1 MITVSQIKEFLASIT
16 DVLPVGR
23 YFSASGFEF
32 EFVGFYKENS
42 KNCALFL
49 MFNEEL
55 CEMIEEYE
63 LSNASIDRSL
73 TSTLREKERQHIHFD
88 IDIPKIK
95 EISFGQQICRIK
107 TSRHTQL
114 SNDEGRH
121 ALLIAEFIRKG
132 WESKRF
138 ADTCPANIILFTCSP
153 YGAFPV
159 NANENIA
166 LSFAPMHKTHLAEIP
181 VTLKVSE
188 DNGEF
193 ILPDGQKVYIRNVQ
207 TFDIHKHT
215 REVFESEKIRNA
227 FSPEE
232 LEAQLKR
239 TEESNKELCPVGK
252 VFLAVEYEAPENT
265 TIRII
270 LKAELD
276 SEIRCRNGAFGIIM
290 SPSTQPD
297 HDGYKIR
304 TETISLPLDP
314 DIKSLEAE
322 IFSFTVSTQPENI
335 TL

>member
-16 DVLPVGR
+16 DVAPVGK
-23 YFSASGFEF
+23 FFCAGGFEF
-32 EFVGFYKENS
+32 EFVGFYKENG
-42 KNCALFL
+42 KDCALFL
-49 MFNEEL
+49 MFNEAL

-63 LSNASIDRSL
+63 LSNASTNCRH

-88 IDIPKIK
+88 IDIPRIS
-95 EISFGQQICRIK
+95 EIAFGEKDCLIR
-107 TSRHTQL
+107 TSSRTQL

-132 WESKRF
+132 WESKKF
-138 ADTCPANIILFTCSP
+138 ADTYPGNLFLFTCSP
-153 YGAFPV
+153 DGAFPTS
-159 NANENIA
+159 ANENIA
-166 LSFAPMHKTHLAEIP
+166 LSFAPMHKTFLAEIP
-181 VTLKVSE
+181 VTLNVSE

-193 ILPDGQKVYIRNVQ
+193 VLPDGKMIYIRNVQ
-207 TFDIHKHT
+207 PFDIHRHT

-232 LEAQLKR
+232 LESQLKNI
-239 TEESNKELCPVGK
+239 EESNKELCPEGK
-252 VFLAVEYEAPENT
+252 ILLAVEYEAPENT

-270 LKAELD
+270 PKAELD

-290 SPSTQPD
+290 SASTQPK

-304 TETISLPLDP
+304 TETILLPLDL

>member
-1 MITVSQIKEFLASIT
+1 MITVSQIKEFLATIT
-16 DVLPVGR
+16 DVAPVGK
-23 YFSASGFEF
+23 FFCAGGFEF
-32 EFVGFYKENS
+32 EFVGFYKENG
-42 KNCALFL
+42 KDCALFL
-49 MFNEEL
+49 MFNEAL

-63 LSNASIDRSL
+63 LSNESTDRRH

-88 IDIPKIK
+88 IDIPRIS
-95 EISFGQQICRIK
+95 EIAFGEKDCRIR
-107 TSRHTQL
+107 TSSHTQL

-121 ALLIAEFIRKG
+121 SLLLAEFIRKG
-132 WESKRF
+132 WESERF
-138 ADTCPANIILFTCSP
+138 SDTCPANIFLFTCSP
-153 YGAFPV
+153 DGAFPI

-166 LSFAPMHKTHLAEIP
+166 FSFAPMHKTHLAEIP
-181 VTLKVSE
+181 VILKVSE

-193 ILPDGQKVYIRNVQ
+193 ILPDGQKVYIRTVQ
-207 TFDIHKHT
+207 TFDIHQHT
-215 REVFESEKIRNA
+215 REVFESEKIRNT

-232 LEAQLKR
+232 LEAQLKSI
-239 TEESNKELCPVGK
+239 EESNKKMCPVGK
-252 VFLAVEYEAPENT
+252 LFLAVEYEAPENT

-270 LKAELD
+270 PKAELD

-290 SPSTQPD
+290 SASAQPQ